1 MADALRSLFSRRQ
14 QDPEED
20 ASEATSAPVM
30 RPALVVGL
38 GNPGNEYA
46 STRHNVGVWCVRELA
61 RRYGVKFERHGRM
74 DGARIEVGGRTAY
87 LGRPRAYMNESG
99 PPIAAELRRLKLQ
112 RGQLL
117 VIYDELDLPVGQV
130 RIRLQGGHGGN
141 NGMRSIIAAVG
152 GGEFARI
159 RVGIDRPYDDGRP
172 VREPDR
178 VAAWVLS
185 RPSEAD
191 RRSLEAA
198 VQTVADAI
206 EVAVTDGV
214 ELAMN
219 RFNLR

>member
-1 MADALRSLFSRRQ
+1 MASLRSLFARKEPA
-14 QDPEED
+14 PE
-20 ASEATSAPVM
+20 AEAPSAAPV
-30 RPALVVGL
+30 RPSLVVGL

-46 STRHNVGVWCVRELA
+46 TTRHNVGVWCVRELA
-61 RRYGVKFERHGRM
+61 RRYRVKFERHGRM
-74 DGARIEVGGRTAY
+74 DGARIEVGGRAVHI
-87 LGRPRAYMNESG
+87 GRPRAYMNESG

-112 RGQLL
+112 RAQLL
-117 VIYDELDLPVGQV
+117 VIYDEIDLPVGQV

-152 GGEFARI
+152 GGDFPRI
-159 RVGIDRPYDDGRP
+159 RIGIDRPYDDGRP

-178 VAAWVLS
+178 VADWVLS
-185 RPSEAD
+185 RPSEDD
-191 RRSLEAA
+191 RRILDGA

-206 EVAVTDGV
+206 EVAVTEGV

>member
-1 MADALRSLFSRRQ
+1 MARLRSLFSRPQ
-14 QDPEED
+14 PADAPPPPEGGL
-20 ASEATSAPVM
+20 V

-38 GNPGNEYA
+38 GNPGSEYA
-46 STRHNVGVWCVRELA
+46 STRHNVGTWCVRELA
-61 RRYGVKFERHGRM
+61 RRHGVKFERRGRM
-74 DGARIEVGGRTAY
+74 DGATIEVAGRMLH

-112 RGQLL
+112 RSELL
-117 VIYDELDLPVGQV
+117 VIYDEIDLPVGQV

-152 GGEFARI
+152 GGEFPRI

-172 VREPDR
+172 VREPNR
-178 VAAWVLS
+178 VADWVLS

-191 RRSLEAA
+191 RRILDDA
-198 VQTVADAI
+198 VQRVADAV
-206 EVAVTDGV
+206 ELAVVEGV

-219 RFNLR
+219 RYNV

>member
-1 MADALRSLFSRRQ
+1 MPPLRSLFPRR
-14 QDPEED
+14 PAED
-20 ASEATSAPVM
+20 AATVPAGPV

-46 STRHNVGVWCVRELA
+46 STRHNVGAWCVRELA
-61 RRYGVKFERHGRM
+61 RRQGAKFERHGRM
-74 DGARIEVGGRTAY
+74 DGATIEVQGRRVH

-117 VIYDELDLPVGQV
+117 VIYDEIDLPVGQV

-152 GGEFARI
+152 GGDFPRI
-159 RVGIDRPYDDGRP
+159 RVGVDRPYDDGRP
-172 VREPDR
+172 VRDPDR
-178 VAAWVLS
+178 VADWVLS
-185 RPSEAD
+185 RPSEAE
-191 RRSLEAA
+191 RRVLDTA
-198 VQTVADAI
+198 VQTVADAVELAVI
-206 EVAVTDGV
+206 EGV

-219 RFNLR
+219 RYNP